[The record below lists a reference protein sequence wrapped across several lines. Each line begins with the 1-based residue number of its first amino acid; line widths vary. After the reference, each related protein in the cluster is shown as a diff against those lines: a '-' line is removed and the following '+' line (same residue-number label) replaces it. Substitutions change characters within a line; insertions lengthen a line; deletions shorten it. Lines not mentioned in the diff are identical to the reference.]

1 MATKAGDMILTASAP
16 ALAQWL
22 PADGRYVYGYQQT
35 IIPARPHTG
44 VSQGWVRDYE
54 RNVSGWARTRGIGGW
69 MMGLPL
75 APTFSVSVA
84 DDSGD
89 ATVPTNTVQKPPAGT
104 K

>member
-22 PADGRYVYGYQQT
+22 PADGRYIYGYQQQ
-35 IIPARPHTG
+35 IVPARPHTG
-44 VSQGWVRDYE
+44 PSQGWVRDYW
-54 RNVSGWARTRGIGGW
+54 RNVHGFARTRGIGGF
-69 MMGLPL
+69 MIGLPV
-75 APTFSVSVA
+75 AATYSVSVA

-89 ATVPTNTVQKPPAGT
+89 TTVPTNTVQRPPAGT